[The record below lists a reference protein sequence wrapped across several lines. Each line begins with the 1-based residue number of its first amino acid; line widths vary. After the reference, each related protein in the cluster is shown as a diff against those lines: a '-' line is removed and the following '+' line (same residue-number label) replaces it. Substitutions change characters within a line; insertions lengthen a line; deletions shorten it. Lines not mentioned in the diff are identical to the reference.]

1 MTMMEAYT
9 KSIIA
14 FQKAAFESSF
24 NVVSTMQEV
33 AGRTIQ
39 ASLAQMPWVPD
50 DGKYM
55 VEHWLGSMH
64 EGRETL
70 KKAVCETYDQIA
82 ENFGRQVSQATMQM
96 TESARE
102 MTREAVLGSRQMAE
116 TARQGFEMASGSAQ
130 PWNRPEEQEPGIRE
144 SQESRGAQEQGR
156 AEQGTSRG
164 KLRLNK
170 AEREDLAGL
179 FGIGEATADKI
190 VSYIE
195 KSGPIKDWD
204 ELEEIPG
211 IKSSIITRLKE
222 ECSL

>member
-24 NVVSTMQEV
+24 NMVSTMQEA
-33 AGRTIQ
+33 AGRTLQ

-55 VEHWLGSMH
+55 MEHWLGSLG

-70 KKAVCETYDQIA
+70 KKAICETYDQIA
-82 ENFGRQVSQATMQM
+82 ENFGRQASQATMQM

-102 MTREAVLGSRQMAE
+102 MAREAVLGGRQMAD
-116 TARQGFEMASGSAQ
+116 TARQGFGTAVSQS
-130 PWNRPEEQEPGIRE
+130 WNRTEEQESGTRE
-144 SQESRGAQEQGR
+144 SESRGAQEQSK
-156 AEQGTSRG
+156 AEQASSRG

-179 FGIGEATADKI
+179 FGVGEATADKI
-190 VSYIE
+190 VSFIE
-195 KSGPIKDWD
+195 KSGPIKSWD

-211 IKSSIITRLKE
+211 IKSSIISRLKE
-222 ECSL
+222 ECTL